1 MPLTNENRID
11 REQGQAFLSR
21 LFRKIFLE
29 DWTMKLIALVITLGL
44 WLGVTG
50 LRTPTSSNF
59 RSIPLNLRVA
69 NDLEVTNS
77 PVSEVDIKIS
87 GDKSKINQINKEDL
101 LVSLDLSDIQPG
113 ERVVS
118 ITPENVNVELPAGV
132 KLEGISPSII
142 PIKLEKIIERDVPVK
157 AETEG
162 VVAENFEIYS
172 SSTVPQ
178 TVRVNGPESFIRP
191 LDSIST
197 EKINVEA
204 RQEDFTAQQVS
215 LNVVSPKVRLVD
227 TTVVDVT
234 FRIGEMRIEK
244 TFLVPAKTETGERRV
259 PVKLYG
265 ARSVIDTLRTEN
277 IKVEL
282 TKNESGETAQNVT
295 LPPEVQD
302 KVEIREKKSQ

>member
-1 MPLTNENRID
+1 MEKIIE
-11 REQGQAFLSR
+11 REQGRAFLVR
-21 LFRKIFLE
+21 LFRKVFLD
-29 DWTMKLIALVITLGL
+29 DWTMKLISLVITLGL

-77 PVSEVDIKIS
+77 PVAEVDIKIS

-118 ITPENVNVELPAGV
+118 ITPENVSVELPAGV
-132 KLEGISPSII
+132 KLEGITPSII

-162 VVAENFEIYS
+162 VLADNFEIYS
-172 SSTVPQ
+172 AMTEPP
-178 TVRVNGPESFIRP
+178 TVRVSGPESFIRP

-197 EKINVEA
+197 EKVNVES

-215 LNVVSPKVRLVD
+215 LNVVSPKVRIVN
-227 TTVVDVT
+227 TTVVDVI

-259 PVKLYG
+259 PVRLYG
-265 ARSVIDTLRTEN
+265 ARSIIDALRTDD

-282 TKNESGETAQNVT
+282 AKTETGETLQNVA
-295 LPPEVQD
+295 LPPEIRD
-302 KVEIREKKSQ
+302 RVELREKKSQ

>member
-1 MPLTNENRID
+1 MDKFFEWER
-11 REQGQAFLSR
+11 QAFLAR
-21 LFRKIFLE
+21 IVRKIFLE
-29 DWTMKLIALVITLGL
+29 DWMMKLIALVITLGL

-50 LRTPTSSNF
+50 LRTPTSTNF

-77 PVSEVDIKIS
+77 PVAGVDIKIS

-101 LVSLDLSDIQPG
+101 LVSLDLSDVQPG

-118 ITPENVNVELPAGV
+118 ITPENVSVELPAGV
-132 KLEGISPSII
+132 KLDGISPSII

-162 VVAENFEIYS
+162 LLAENFEIYNAQPTPS
-172 SSTVPQ
+172 
-178 TVRVNGPESFIRP
+178 TVRVSGPESFIRP

-204 RQEDFTAQQVS
+204 KQEDFTAQQVS
-215 LNVVSPKVRLVD
+215 LNVVSPKVRLVN
-227 TTVVDVT
+227 TTVVDVS
-234 FRIGEMRIEK
+234 FRVGEMRIEK

-259 PVKLYG
+259 PVRLYG
-265 ARSVIDTLRTEN
+265 ARSLIDALRTDS

-282 TKNESGETAQNVT
+282 AKSENGDLTQTIT
-295 LPPEVQD
+295 LPPEIQER
-302 KVEIREKKSQ
+302 VEIRDKKNQ

>member
-1 MPLTNENRID
+1 MSLSTEKKFD
-11 REQGQAFLSR
+11 REQGQAFLAR
-21 LFRKIFLE
+21 LVRKIFLE
-29 DWTMKLIALVITLGL
+29 DWMMKLIALVITLGL
-44 WLGVTG
+44 WLGITG

-77 PVSEVDIKIS
+77 PVAEVDIKIS

-101 LVSLDLSDIQPG
+101 LVSLDLSDILPG

-118 ITPENVNVELPAGV
+118 ITPENVSVELPAGV

-162 VVAENFEIYS
+162 VPAEGFELYNERATVA
-172 SSTVPQ
+172 PQ
-178 TVRVNGPESFIRP
+178 TVRVSGPESYIRP

-197 EKINVEA
+197 EKISVESK
-204 RQEDFTAQQVS
+204 ESDFTAQQVS
-215 LNVVSPKVRLVD
+215 LNVVSPKVRLVS

-234 FRIGEMRIEK
+234 FRVGETRIEK
-244 TFLVPAKTETGERRV
+244 TFLVTAKTET
-259 PVKLYG
+259 
-265 ARSVIDTLRTEN
+265 
-277 IKVEL
+277 
-282 TKNESGETAQNVT
+282 
-295 LPPEVQD
+295 
-302 KVEIREKKSQ
+302 